1 MFIAWVKEVWIHV
14 HQYLLKRHLGCFDEE
29 CVEVLSHE
37 NEIDISGMG
46 HSINSQITRF
56 YSITLSR
63 SMSRLT
69 LSILRMKICQVG
81 AKDSF
86 Q

>member
-1 MFIAWVKEVWIHV
+1 M

-81 AKDSF
+81 AKESF